1 MTRGRRLRS
10 DSTVVETT
18 IHHPGDSS
26 LLSDG
31 VRVLSWLVPRAKG
44 EAFCH
49 TDSPHQP
56 RRTGEEPADSILE
69 TVSIVLWRSL
79 ALASLPNRGS

>member
-26 LLSDG
+26 LLSGG
-31 VRVLSWLVPRAKG
+31 VRVLSRLVLRAKG
-44 EAFCH
+44 EVLCH

-56 RRTGEEPADSILE
+56 RWTGDEPADSILE
-69 TVSIVLWRSL
+69 TMSIVLWLSSDL
-79 ALASLPNRGS
+79 AVIG